1 MQRPFMTGL
10 VVMAIALATILV
22 WSGGAMAGQFKNL
35 HGSIANGACNS
46 AHSSPKNV
54 SSAMAMEVFEF
65 VTPVQDNYRCCIQSN
80 STGQDL
86 FVRLIGL
93 TGSPLASFQ
102 TAVNGTGCTPF
113 TLLGAGF
120 AFHCTVA
127 TGAFSPVGAGAHY
140 VLGACR

>member
-1 MQRPFMTGL
+1 
-10 VVMAIALATILV
+10 
-22 WSGGAMAGQFKNL
+22 MAGQFKNL
-35 HGSIANGACNS
+35 HGGIANGSCNS

-65 VTPVQDNYRCCIQSN
+65 VTPVADSYRCCILSN
-80 STGQDL
+80 ATGQDL

-93 TGSPLASFQ
+93 TGAELAFFN

-113 TLLGAGF
+113 IGLGAGF

-127 TGAFSPVGAGAHY
+127 TGAGNPVGAAAHY
-140 VLGACR
+140 SVGACR